1 MNNNTTS
8 RQASAKGATAW
19 RPWIAPWL
27 LAFAPPVV
35 VVLTAGLVFR
45 DVIVKSITT
54 ASHPA
59 LVYGILAAFALGIVL
74 CARALIRF
82 QVEGA
87 YVRRWLTLPTVE
99 ARRAWIDNNPADG
112 KHLVYPALASIVLQ
126 MPSSERQA
134 KFEHEVRACETALS
148 DKLAFPNFVAGSLVG
163 LGLVGTFV
171 GLLGT
176 LEDLG
181 AVFGSLGGAGDAGA
195 NPTAVF
201 ADMVLKLQDP
211 MRGMGTAFVT
221 SLYGL
226 LGSLVVGLCSLTV
239 GKTGNTVIKD
249 VYAAERL
256 FSSQA
261 HEKFTPATFEV
272 AADTGNVAQLQELVA
287 RVLEAQA
294 TRDNS
299 LQSWAE
305 GSEQRLGKLLDQML
319 EANWSAS
326 AELVSNSQKAI
337 NHFVEVINQQN
348 DNTQVISKQLT
359 QQQRTLTDTVRL
371 LGKQVN
377 EERAQLQRDML
388 AMIERNQSE
397 SKEDILRLEKMVAD
411 MAGMTRQSMD
421 TFNRYIQ
428 QQERMLGSL
437 PKTRYWLDAW
447 EKVQMFLKKS
457 KKEHDF
463 ALLARALEMQTLVL
477 HGLVGKL
484 RSSEAAISRSKSV
497 EGDHVSSG

>member
-1 MNNNTTS
+1 MNNTTT
-8 RQASAKGATAW
+8 RQPPAKGVMEW
-19 RPWIAPWL
+19 QSWVAPWL
-27 LAFAPPVV
+27 VAFAPPVV
-35 VVLTAGLVFR
+35 VVVAAGVVFR
-45 DVIVKSITT
+45 DVILKSIAT

-59 LVYGILAAFALGIVL
+59 LVYGILAAFVLGIVL
-74 CARALIRF
+74 CARALIKF

-87 YVRRWLTLPTVE
+87 YVRRWVALPSVE
-99 ARRAWIDNNPADG
+99 ARREWIDNHPADS
-112 KHLVYPALASIVLQ
+112 KHMVYPALASIVLQ
-126 MPSSERQA
+126 MSSSERQA

-181 AVFGSLGGAGDAGA
+181 AVFGSLGGAGDTAA

-256 FSSQA
+256 FASQA
-261 HEKFTPATFEV
+261 HEKFTQNTFEV
-272 AADTGNVAQLQELVA
+272 AAGATNVDQLQELVA

-294 TRDNS
+294 TRDTS
-299 LQSWAE
+299 LQTWAE
-305 GSEQRLGKLLDQML
+305 GSEKRLTKLLDQML

-326 AELVSNSQKAI
+326 SELVSNTQKAFT
-337 NHFVEVINQQN
+337 HFIEAINQQN
-348 DNTQVISKQLT
+348 DNTQIISRQLT

-388 AMIERNQSE
+388 AMIEHNQSE
-397 SKEDILRLEKMVAD
+397 AREDIVRLEKVVAEI
-411 MAGMTRQSMD
+411 AGLTKYSVANID
-421 TFNRYIQ
+421 RYIQ
-428 QQERMLGSL
+428 KQESVLGSL
-437 PKTRYWLDAW
+437 PKTSYWMDAW
-447 EKVQMFLKKS
+447 QKVQLFLQKTRR
-457 KKEHDF
+457 EPDF
-463 ALLARALEMQTLVL
+463 ALLAKTLEMQTLAL
-477 HGLVGKL
+477 HGLMQKIQPNVQPNVDSDVLANDQLNKT
-484 RSSEAAISRSKSV
+484 
-497 EGDHVSSG
+497 